1 MEGTKA
7 SPLVAVGQ
15 FRVFKEPLG
24 FVKLLE
30 WFFSIFAFATCGS
43 YTGEFHLN
51 VECSNKSGS
60 DPDIRVDFAY
70 PFRLHQVYF
79 EAPTCKGNKDKI
91 FLIGDYSSSAE
102 FFVTIAVFAF
112 LYSLAAIVVYIFM
125 QDKYRENNKGP
136 MIDFIVT
143 AVFAFMWLVSSCAW
157 AKGLSDVKEATDP
170 DKVIE
175 GMSVCQTEGNRCSEL
190 REPVTSGLNTSVVFG
205 FLNLVLWLGNLW
217 FVFKETGWSTPFMKY
232 PPSAQEKQPAPE
244 TYGDAYNQAPGYGQQ
259 DTYGQQGGYQPDYSQ
274 QGYGQ
279 QGEYG
284 QQGGYVQG
292 GPTSFAN
299 QM

>member
-1 MEGTKA
+1 MEVVNQ
-7 SPLVAVGQ
+7 LVAVGQ

-43 YTGEFHLN
+43 YSGKFRLSVDCPKKNESKLN
-51 VECSNKSGS
+51 IEVE
-60 DPDIRVDFAY
+60 FAY

-79 EAPTCKGNKDKI
+79 DAPTCKGSEQDKV

-112 LYSLAAIVVYIFM
+112 LYSLAVIVVYIFM

-136 MIDFIVT
+136 MIDFVVT
-143 AVFAFMWLVSSCAW
+143 AVFVFMWLVSSCAW

-170 DKVIE
+170 DNVIE
-175 GMSVCQTEGNRCSEL
+175 GMTVCK
-190 REPVTSGLNTSVVFG
+190 EPEVKCKEEYEPITSGLNTSVVFG
-205 FLNLVLWLGNLW
+205 FLNLVLWIGNLW
-217 FVFKETGWSTPFMKY
+217 FVFKETGWSAPFMKY
-232 PPSAQEKQPAPE
+232 PPAQEKQPAPE
-244 TYGDAYNQAPGYGQQ
+244 TYGDTYNQAPGYGQQ
-259 DTYGQQGGYQPDYSQ
+259 DTYGQQQSGYQPEYSQ
-274 QGYGQ
+274 QGYVQ
-279 QGEYG
+279 QGEFG

>member
-1 MEGTKA
+1 MV
-7 SPLVAVGQ
+7 SPFSPQLVAVGQ

-30 WFFSIFAFATCGS
+30 W
-43 YTGEFHLN
+43 
-51 VECSNKSGS
+51 
-60 DPDIRVDFAY
+60 DF
-70 PFRLHQVYF
+70 V
-79 EAPTCKGNKDKI
+79 
-91 FLIGDYSSSAE
+91 
-102 FFVTIAVFAF
+102 
-112 LYSLAAIVVYIFM
+112 
-125 QDKYRENNKGP
+125 
-136 MIDFIVT
+136 VT
-143 AVFAFMWLVSSCAW
+143 AVFTFMWLVSSCAW

-170 DKVIE
+170 DNVIK
-175 GMSVCQTEGNRCSEL
+175 SVAACEEASVKCKEI
-190 REPVTSGLNTSVVFG
+190 REPITSGLNTSVFG

-217 FVFKETGWSTPFMKY
+217 FVFKETGWSAPFMKY
-232 PPSAQEKQPAPE
+232 PPAQEKPPAPE
-244 TYGDAYNQAPGYGQQ
+244 AYDDAYNQAPGYGQQ

-274 QGYGQ
+274 QSYGQ